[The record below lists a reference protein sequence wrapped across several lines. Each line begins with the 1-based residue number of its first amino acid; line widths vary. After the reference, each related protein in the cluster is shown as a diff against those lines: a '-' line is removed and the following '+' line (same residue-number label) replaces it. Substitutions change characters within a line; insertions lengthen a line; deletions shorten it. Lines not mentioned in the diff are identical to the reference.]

1 MEVLR
6 KLLSMTSAKD
16 AVYKR
21 LSTGV
26 VTRTIGNTIEVIT
39 DGHRRY

>member
-26 VTRTIGNTIEVIT
+26 ITKIVGNTVTVIQ